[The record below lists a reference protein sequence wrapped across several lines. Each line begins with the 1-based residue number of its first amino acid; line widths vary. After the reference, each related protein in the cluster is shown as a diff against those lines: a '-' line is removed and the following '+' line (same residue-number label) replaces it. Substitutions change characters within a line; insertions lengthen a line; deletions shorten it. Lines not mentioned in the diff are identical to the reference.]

1 MIFPTK
7 QKQTGQ
13 RKSRKT
19 QVERR
24 TIDQNGFFRVA
35 VVLIVTV
42 AHGFR
47 ARGFFAVCT
56 EVIDAILY
64 CRVLS

>member
-7 QKQTGQ
+7 QKQNGQ

-24 TIDQNGFFRVA
+24 TIYRNGFFRVA
-35 VVLIVTV
+35 VVLTVTV
-42 AHGFR
+42 AQGFR
-47 ARGFFAVCT
+47 ACDLFAVCT